1 MELELNQVEARYGH
15 LRIRPEAGLDRL
27 VAALAR
33 DGQQQPVLV
42 VTGPADA
49 TYVLIDGYRRVAA
62 LKRLGRDVVQAT
74 VLELTEAEALVWAW
88 TVSRGGG
95 RSALEEGWLL
105 LELAEQ
111 HGLGRPELAS
121 RFARSESWVSRR
133 LGLAGAVPERVA
145 ASVRGGAVSAH
156 GAMRYLVP
164 LARANASQC
173 VDLVEKLGSEGASVR
188 ELGRLYAA
196 WQAGDEEQR
205 GRIVAHPRLYLKAEQ
220 ELTQV
225 ESAETEEAWTGVA
238 VRDLK
243 MLGAVARRVL
253 RLVDRRKRRGAPWAG
268 QALLVD
274 AWAEVRPSV
283 ESLGRLLRARE
294 AGRRD
299 DARPGDAHRDPA
311 AGEGRAFDPG
321 DREVGGGLA
330 CLGA

>member
-1 MELELNQVEARYGH
+1 MELELHQIDARYLH

-27 VAALAR
+27 VATLAR
-33 DGQQQPVLV
+33 EGQQQPVLV
-42 VTGPADA
+42 VAGA
-49 TYVLIDGYRRVAA
+49 TDGAYVLIDGYRRMAA

-105 LELAEQ
+105 RELAEL

-145 ASVRGGAVSAH
+145 ASVRGGAVSAY

-188 ELGRLYAA
+188 EFGR
-196 WQAGDEEQR
+196 R
-205 GRIVAHPRLYLKAEQ
+205 GRKIRRPFERAD
-220 ELTQV
+220 QV
-225 ESAETEEAWTGVA
+225 TGRA
-238 VRDLK
+238 RHGL
-243 MLGAVARRVL
+243 AAARRIGLQGFAQDERARHVP
-253 RLVDRRKRRGAPWAG
+253 RAG
-268 QALLVD
+268 QLAQALIQG
-274 AWAEVRPSV
+274 
-283 ESLGRLLRARE
+283 LGKLQRRRANE
-294 AGRRD
+294 APR
-299 DARPGDAHRDPA
+299 
-311 AGEGRAFDPG
+311 
-321 DREVGGGLA
+321 
-330 CLGA
+330 